1 MPSASS
7 NQLFVR
13 EGVGYDEVF
22 SSGQHDPGTLSEER
36 NLSAISPSIRDEDL
50 DIDRSEGDSIEG
62 IVGVEPP
69 TQSVIGLDGL
79 REFIILPLWMINDF
93 ISTIKK
99 SHFNTLREKY
109 QIPIHIP
116 LRLPYKL

>member
-22 SSGQHDPGTLSEER
+22 SSGQHDPGTSSEER
-36 NLSAISPSIRDEDL
+36 NPSAISPSTKDEDL
-50 DIDRSEGDSIEG
+50 DMDRSEGDSTEG
-62 IVGVEPP
+62 IVNAEPLI
-69 TQSVIGLDGL
+69 QSIIGPDRL
-79 REFIILPLWMINDF
+79 REFIILPLWTINDF

>member
-7 NQLFVR
+7 NQLFVC

-22 SSGQHDPGTLSEER
+22 SSGQHNPGTSSEER
-36 NLSAISPSIRDEDL
+36 NPSAISPSIRDEHL

-62 IVGVEPP
+62 IVGAEPP

-79 REFIILPLWMINDF
+79 REFIILPLWTINDF

-99 SHFNTLREKY
+99 SHFNTFREKY
-109 QIPIHIP
+109 QIPIHIH